1 MVDTTT
7 NENTTQSSVEKIDLL
22 DQYKVWFRSLFLR
35 AYYFINYGEEIAD
48 IKAMT
53 NGVDLDMN
61 EMRAWILSG
70 LIEGFKDFEENV
82 YVKTEEFTN
91 FKGIIEGLE
100 IVAEV
105 DNGDDSKS
113 WYNDLFGSL
122 NSFFEKKEIP
132 KDGEDGSLS
141 SGEVNTPVPK
151 EKIEGGSTSSQN
163 DEKNRQ
169 TLSGPNLGGGQ

>member
-100 IVAEV
+100 IVAKV
-105 DNGDDSKS
+105 DNVDDSKS
-113 WYNDLFGSL
+113 WYHDLFGSL

-141 SGEVNTPVPK
+141 AEEVNTPVPK
-151 EKIEGGSTSSQN
+151 GKIEGVSASSKN
-163 DEKNRQ
+163 DRKEEI
-169 TLSGPNLGGGQ
+169 SGGPTLGGDQ